1 MEQLEKLM
9 HYFQEQGAPE
19 DQQMLI
25 ALLREA
31 QELDGGALFAHTLSE
46 ISAALD
52 IRPSMLQ
59 ALIRRIPSLC
69 PSDSPHRL
77 ELCRTCGR
85 SRDLARF
92 IEENFHVQ
100 PGGICR
106 ENGFSYRL
114 TNCMKNCRCG
124 PSMRWD
130 GKLYSQANEALILEL
145 TQKGN

>member
-1 MEQLEKLM
+1 MEQLSKLIN
-9 HYFQEQGAPE
+9 YFLEQGAPQ

-25 ALLREA
+25 ALLKEA
-31 QELDGGALFAHTLSE
+31 QELDGGALSAHTLSA
-46 ISAALD
+46 IAAALD

-69 PSDSPHRL
+69 TEDAPHRL

-92 IEENFHVQ
+92 IEEKFHVQ
-100 PGGICR
+100 SGGVCR
-106 ENGFSYRL
+106 ESGFCFQL

-124 PSMRWD
+124 PSLRWD
-130 GKLYSQANEALILEL
+130 GTLYSQANEALILDL